1 MQAPDSD
8 RTHVE
13 AAVYPQAVMAS
24 GTPVRFT
31 AGSVLFRP
39 GDACSGLL
47 LVRSG
52 SVRVQLVSETGRQI
66 TLYRVSAGVACVL
79 STQCLMTGGAY
90 PAEGIAET
98 DVEGVFLGAGQVER
112 LLREDAA
119 FRAWMFGVYGSRLV
133 DLVMLVEDLL
143 ETRIDRRLAHHLVAR
158 PGDGPLAQTHQS
170 IAAELGTAREVVSRH
185 LKDFERRGLVALG
198 RGHIEVVDRAALTA
212 LAAEPV
218 RG

>member
-1 MQAPDSD
+1 M
-8 RTHVE
+8 
-13 AAVYPQAVMAS
+13 AATETSPTFFDTLAAA
-24 GTPVRFT
+24 GTPVRFA
-31 AGSVLFRP
+31 AGTVLFRP

-52 SVRVQLVSETGRQI
+52 AVRVQLVSETGRQI
-66 TLYRVSAGVACVL
+66 TLYRVNPGVACVL
-79 STQCLMTGGAY
+79 STQCLMTGGHY

-98 DVEGVFLGAGQVER
+98 DVEGVFIGAAHVDA

-119 FRAWMFGVYGSRLV
+119 FRGWMFGTYGTRLV

-143 ETRIDRRLAHHLVAR
+143 ETRIDRRLAHLLVAR
-158 PGDGPLAQTHQS
+158 AGRGPLAETHQS

-198 RGHIEVVDRAALTA
+198 RGQIDLVDRPG
-212 LAAEPV
+212 LAAVAGEPA